1 MQTKAITP
9 DDFRRSVIAVP
20 PLCRLANGMPSKA
33 NNRRMISFL
42 AKGGISAFLY
52 GGNANAYHLTNDEL
66 AAMLDQ
72 IIEAAPK
79 DAWVAPSIGPD
90 FGKARDQVAL
100 IRDRRFPTAMLLPS
114 TGPLTPKG
122 VAEGVRRLTDV
133 FGAPLLLYLRSED
146 YLTIRELRRLFSDGV
161 VCGVKYA
168 ILRGDTLADDY
179 LRELVGSC
187 GVERIISGMGERPA
201 IDHWR
206 GFGIR
211 GFTSGSVCIAPRLSM
226 AMLAAM
232 KAGRFSEAEQIRGR
246 FLELEQLRDER
257 SQIGVLHT
265 AVATARI
272 ADTGP
277 LTPLLSAIDDAE
289 TLRRISA
296 VTETLS
302 RLESARSGGPK
313 SAAT

>member
-1 MQTKAITP
+1 MQTKAVTP
-9 DDFRRSVIAVP
+9 EDFRRSVIAVP
-20 PLCRLANGMPSKA
+20 PLCRLANGMPSEA
-33 NNRRMISFL
+33 NNRRMIGFL
-42 AKGGISAFLY
+42 VKGGITAFLY

-72 IIEAAPK
+72 VIAAAPEH
-79 DAWVAPSIGPD
+79 AWVAPSIGPD
-90 FGKARDQVAL
+90 FGKARDQIAL
-100 IRDRRFPTAMLLPS
+100 VRDRRFPTAMLLPS
-114 TGPLTPKG
+114 SGPLTTKG
-122 VAEGVRRLTDV
+122 VAEGVRRLSDV
-133 FGAPLLLYLRSED
+133 FGAPLLLYLKSED
-146 YLTIRELRRLFSDGV
+146 YLTVEELRRLISDGV
-161 VCGVKYA
+161 VCAVKYA
-168 ILRGDTLADDY
+168 IWQEHALEDNY
-179 LRELVGSC
+179 LRELVESC
-187 GVERIISGMGERPA
+187 GAERIISGMGERPA

-206 GFGIR
+206 GFGLR

-232 KAGRFSEAEQIRGR
+232 KADRFTEAEEIRAR

-265 AVATARI
+265 AVAAAHI

-296 VTETLS
+296 VTDALFQ
-302 RLESARSGGPK
+302 LESSRSDVPK
-313 SAAT
+313 SAAP

>member
-1 MQTKAITP
+1 MQTKAVTT

-33 NNRRMISFL
+33 NNRRMITFL
-42 AKGGISAFLY
+42 AKGGITAFLY

-72 IIEAAPK
+72 IIEAAPAR
-79 DAWVAPSIGPD
+79 AWVAPSIGPD
-90 FGKARDQVAL
+90 FGKARDQIAL

-114 TGPLTPKG
+114 SGPLTTKG
-122 VAEGVRRLTDV
+122 VTEGVRRLTDV
-133 FGAPLLLYLRSED
+133 FGAPLLLYLKSED
-146 YLTIRELRRLFSDGV
+146 YLTVEEVRRLISDGM

-168 ILRGDTLADDY
+168 IWRQSALIDDY
-179 LRELVGSC
+179 LREIVESC
-187 GVERIISGMGERPA
+187 GAERIISGMGERPA

-232 KAGRFSEAEQIRGR
+232 NAGRFAEAEQIRAR

-265 AVATARI
+265 AVAAARI

-289 TLRRISA
+289 TLSRISA

-302 RLESARSGGPK
+302 RLESARSDGPQ

>member
-1 MQTKAITP
+1 
-9 DDFRRSVIAVP
+9 
-20 PLCRLANGMPSKA
+20 
-33 NNRRMISFL
+33 
-42 AKGGISAFLY
+42 
-52 GGNANAYHLTNDEL
+52 
-66 AAMLDQ
+66 
-72 IIEAAPK
+72 
-79 DAWVAPSIGPD
+79 
-90 FGKARDQVAL
+90 
-100 IRDRRFPTAMLLPS
+100 
-114 TGPLTPKG
+114 
-122 VAEGVRRLTDV
+122 
-133 FGAPLLLYLRSED
+133 
-146 YLTIRELRRLFSDGV
+146 LRRLFSDGV

>member
-1 MQTKAITP
+1 MQTKAVTP

-114 TGPLTPKG
+114 AGPLTAKG

-133 FGAPLLLYLRSED
+133 FGAPLVLYLRSED
-146 YLTIRELRRLFSDGV
+146 YLSIGELRRLIGDGV

-168 ILRGDTLADDY
+168 ILRQDTLVDEY
-179 LRELVGSC
+179 LRELVESC

-232 KAGRFSEAEQIRGR
+232 KAGRFAEAEQIRAR

-265 AVATARI
+265 AVAAARI

-289 TLRRISA
+289 TLERISA
-296 VTETLS
+296 VTATLS
-302 RLESARSGGPK
+302 RLESARSAGPK
-313 SAAT
+313 AAAT